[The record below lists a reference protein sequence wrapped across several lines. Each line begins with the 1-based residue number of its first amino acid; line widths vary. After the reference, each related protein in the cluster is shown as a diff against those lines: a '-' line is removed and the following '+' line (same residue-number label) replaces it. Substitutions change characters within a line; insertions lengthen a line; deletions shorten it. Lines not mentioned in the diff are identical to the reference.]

1 MNKYA
6 IAITVRDILLS
17 SIILLTPITSHAS
30 LLFINEI
37 HYDNNGADKDEFV
50 ELAGSAGLDL
60 LDWSLKFYNGSTGLV
75 YKTFTIDDVT
85 LDDNHN
91 GFGFLAINVSGIQNG
106 STKGTGDGIAII
118 DNNDNIMQ
126 FLSYEGTFEAKDGP
140 ALGIL
145 SKNISVSQSNS
156 PEGKSMQL
164 TSSGNNY
171 DDFTWKLEDNTYG
184 RINMGQNFL
193 GEQDPYAV
201 QVSEPYL
208 QFPFILLIITL
219 LFSRKRLN
227 NGVIRRRAIL

>member
-1 MNKYA
+1 MNTYIEFQNRRKNLLN
-6 IAITVRDILLS
+6 IL
-17 SIILLTPITSHAS
+17 
-30 LLFINEI
+30 
-37 HYDNNGADKDEFV
+37 
-50 ELAGSAGLDL
+50 
-60 LDWSLKFYNGSTGLV
+60 
-75 YKTFTIDDVT
+75 
-85 LDDNHN
+85 
-91 GFGFLAINVSGIQNG
+91 
-106 STKGTGDGIAII
+106 GDGIAII

-193 GEQDPYAV
+193 GEQDPSAV